1 MYLPQHF
8 TSNSQGTLNVTQNGS
23 SSIVDLGVQTDDT
36 PTFSGL
42 NITNNAV
49 IGGNL
54 TVNGSMTTIAT
65 TNMVVED
72 TFILL
77 ASGSAAG
84 GNATDGGIIVEQ
96 ATSGEGVALFWDE
109 THQNWAIDKLTEDA
123 TNNNVVKDVNVA
135 TIQLNA
141 IGNGD
146 NNTAYPTS
154 TPIMGTTAA
163 TNQRGHLYVDTSD
176 EFGLYV
182 YL

>member
-146 NNTAYPTS
+146 NNTAYRTS